1 MADNGAALASE
12 LTSII
17 DCPYPASL
25 SGLARVLAHSDIPS
39 IRTCIA
45 DRSQCA
51 TQKLVSIVY
60 DALPLSSYTLRVL
73 HQLCHAPEFRDQLL
87 LLKPGLLNALLTKA
101 NSSQQDFDDYAD
113 TCVLI
118 LSHQLPIPLP
128 SSAQEFFLR
137 IFQKSTQN
145 PCVETLKPIYCML
158 NGACH
163 QLFALLP
170 RDAQQQFDQQ
180 LRHILKSSDV
190 GKDAMLLLWC
200 FGIVLLI
207 EYPEAS
213 STRPTRRPDHVVSIL
228 GAKKDWKTASGQK
241 LFLGSMSLYRTITL
255 ASLSVVWA
263 IKGGVGVSNDEA
275 IQGIRIASRVLRVI
289 DQEVRENWP
298 KSDARARGTYLKL
311 VEKIERL
318 DTKSTIF
325 FEAAGFH
332 ALIIGTNG
340 LQSESV
346 AQYELCL
353 VHTICAAHE
362 EVLEESLLESL
373 PAFADHLRP
382 TTIQTIYTHVLET
395 CMSKSSIHQSGLLAA
410 LMDTLTTAMCTSE
423 TLRHNALCA
432 LTLNDTQEKL
442 QMFLEISIDHQKKPC
457 STYAASQH
465 QKLLSATIAT
475 LLMTTAT
482 AHTGE
487 PALPPTF
494 VMTLIEKQ
502 RKLPSDIGSCSHS
515 IPPVDRSPI
524 SLFQQAST
532 PYTGQHLQDWRT
544 RLNSELESQNHY
556 QRDIIL
562 RTVAQICQD
571 LESRCSTVEEPLR
584 MEQEKSR
591 GLQEKVAELSK
602 QVLMLQS
609 RISDDELHLQGLD
622 DEKELLE
629 QEKREMN
636 DANKQLIVRI
646 DSLKNEYVKAN
657 EKAEETIRNMQKI
670 QSTRELEWQSTIL
683 EHEEEQRAW
692 TVQRQELDGTINR
705 MKITQE
711 EKEGALHTLNGQ
723 CVQLQNRLGDAEKQ
737 LQTERTMRSR
747 QAEEI
752 TRLQTRNFDME
763 TQLRGTEEELELAV
777 SKLSDLQVSHQE
789 LKKSS
794 EEELKKIEIE
804 HNNSMEDATAR
815 AEGEQNKLY
824 TQLQTVQ
831 QENLRL
837 QGAYDDTRRECQ
849 LLQASISSLETR
861 REELTEL
868 CSEQEEELYELRT
881 LRRNVLASMG
891 LGTQNPLA
899 IRSSSRSQEANIDP
913 QTPYRLQQPPHRKLA
928 SPSQSTVPKAAPGAQ
943 GVRDVAV
950 GAMTDD
956 AFALP
961 DGHSSR
967 DGERNPKR
975 SKPRPQF
982 KVPAMYTPLAQK
994 PSSTFKSVSKR
1005 ISPTKRSVLR
1015 QLSPNRQHTTAGFAV
1030 AEKPE
1035 GQGDEDRPIK
1045 ARRGSLEDFEQVD
1058 FDMEEDFVGGTP
1070 LTPGNF
1076 LAGTGLVPD
1085 DDPNTTQL

>member
-1 MADNGAALASE
+1 M
-12 LTSII
+12 
-17 DCPYPASL
+17 
-25 SGLARVLAHSDIPS
+25 
-39 IRTCIA
+39 
-45 DRSQCA
+45 
-51 TQKLVSIVY
+51 
-60 DALPLSSYTLRVL
+60 RVL

-213 STRPTRRPDHVVSIL
+213 STRPTRRPDHVVSIQ
-228 GAKKDWKTASGQK
+228 GARKDWKTASGQK
-241 LFLGSMSLYRTITL
+241 LFLGSTSLYRTITL

-263 IKGGVGVSNDEA
+263 IKGGVGVSDDEA

-298 KSDARARGTYLKL
+298 KSDARARGTFLKL

-318 DTKSTIF
+318 DTKSTVF

-332 ALIIGTNG
+332 ALIIGTTG
-340 LQSESV
+340 LQSDTV

-353 VHTICAAHE
+353 VHIICTAYE

-382 TTIQTIYTHVLET
+382 ITIQTIYTHVLET
-395 CMSKSSIHQSGLLAA
+395 CMLKSSIHQSVLLAA
-410 LMDTLTTAMCTSE
+410 LMDTLTTAMCTSK
-423 TLRHNALCA
+423 TLRRNALCA
-432 LTLNDTQEKL
+432 FTSNDTQEKL
-442 QMFLEISIDHQKKPC
+442 QIFLETSIDHQKKPC
-457 STYAASQH
+457 STYAALQH
-465 QKLLSATIAT
+465 QKLLSSTIAT

-482 AHTGE
+482 AHTE
-487 PALPPTF
+487 QPALPPTL
-494 VMTLIEKQ
+494 VMTLLEKQ
-502 RKLPSDIGSCSHS
+502 RKLPSDIACLHS

-544 RLNSELESQNHY
+544 RLISELESQNHY

-562 RTVAQICQD
+562 RAVAQICQD

-602 QVLMLQS
+602 QASMLQS

-646 DSLKNEYVKAN
+646 DSLKKEYAKAN
-657 EKAEETIRNMQKI
+657 EKAEETLRNMQKM

-683 EHEEEQRAW
+683 KHEEEQRAW
-692 TVQRQELDGTINR
+692 TVQRQELDGTFNR

-737 LQTERTMRSR
+737 LQTERTMRFR
-747 QAEEI
+747 QAEEL

-763 TQLRGTEEELELAV
+763 TQLRGTEEELELTV
-777 SKLSDLQVSHQE
+777 SKLSDLQVNHQE

-794 EEELKKIEIE
+794 VEELKRIEIE
-804 HNNSMEDATAR
+804 HHNSMEDATAR
-815 AEGEQNKLY
+815 AEGEQTKLY
-824 TQLQTVQ
+824 TQLQTAQ

-861 REELTEL
+861 REELAEL

-899 IRSSSRSQEANIDP
+899 IRPSSRSQEANIDP
-913 QTPYRLQQPPHRKLA
+913 QAPYRSQQLPHRKLA
-928 SPSQSTVPKAAPGAQ
+928 SPGQSSAQ
-943 GVRDVAV
+943 GVTDVTV

-961 DGHSSR
+961 DGHFSR
-967 DGERNPKR
+967 DGDRNPKR
-975 SKPRPQF
+975 SKPRPHFQ
-982 KVPAMYTPLAQK
+982 VPAIYTPLAQK
-994 PSSTFKSVSKR
+994 PNSTFKSVSKR
-1005 ISPTKRSVLR
+1005 LSPTKRSVLR
-1015 QLSPNRQHTTAGFAV
+1015 QLSPNRRHTTADFAV

-1045 ARRGSLEDFEQVD
+1045 ARRGSLEDFEQAD
-1058 FDMEEDFVGGTP
+1058 FDMEEDFVAGTP

-1085 DDPNTTQL
+1085 DDSNTTQL